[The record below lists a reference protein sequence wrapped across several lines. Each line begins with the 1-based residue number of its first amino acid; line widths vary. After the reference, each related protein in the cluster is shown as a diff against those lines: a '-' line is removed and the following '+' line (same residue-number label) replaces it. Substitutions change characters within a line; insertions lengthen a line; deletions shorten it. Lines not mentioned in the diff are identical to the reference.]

1 MIKFFR
7 KIRQNLL
14 LEGKNVKYLKY
25 AIGEIVLVV
34 IGILIALG
42 INNWNQENKDLK
54 LSKEYLSRIHRDIV
68 QDTINFREIINYN
81 KNLRSDIK
89 GMLVTLYGEIDKEEQ
104 VQKMSTIYDNALN
117 QVFSPNNNTYN
128 GMVNSGGLQL
138 IKSLELKEAIVKL
151 YSEYDEK
158 KALFLSNKEWMDRI
172 AANVDT
178 QTDFIKFSDEVIDI
192 YTLDEMLNQD
202 DWSFLN
208 NKNDEKFKFIV
219 RAISATAWN
228 QKVSDDYYYELIG
241 KCKIVLQLLEKE
253 L

>member
-1 MIKFFR
+1 MLTESKFS
-7 KIRQNLL
+7 
-14 LEGKNVKYLKY
+14 KYILY
-25 AIGEIVLVV
+25 AIGEIFLVV

-89 GMLVTLYGEIDKEEQ
+89 GMLVTLYSEIDKKEE

-117 QVFSPNNNTYN
+117 QVFSPNDNSYK
-128 GMVNSGGLQL
+128 GIVNSGALQM
-138 IKSLELKEAIVKL
+138 IQNLELKEAIVKL

-192 YTLDEMLNQD
+192 YTLEEMLNQD

-228 QKVSDDYYYELIG
+228 QKVGDGYYSELIG

-253 L
+253 LK